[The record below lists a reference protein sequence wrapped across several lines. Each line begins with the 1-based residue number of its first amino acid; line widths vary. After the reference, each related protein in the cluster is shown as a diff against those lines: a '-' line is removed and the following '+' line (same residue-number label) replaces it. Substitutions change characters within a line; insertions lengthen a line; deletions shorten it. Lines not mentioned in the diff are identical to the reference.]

1 MPKKEDPNNP
11 GKKNYRLCADLR
23 KLNLAIKEI
32 SYPLPTF
39 NEIMDSFSSKEINYI
54 STCDFKQGFLQ
65 IPIEE
70 KSRDY
75 LSCEF
80 QYEKFR
86 FKKLPFGLTSS
97 SHVFM
102 NIISDILGSKILGHY
117 AQCYVDDL
125 LVFSDTWEHHKQ
137 HLTAIFDK
145 LRVSGLMMNP
155 AKCNF
160 AVEKCLFLGFYI
172 SKKGIEVDPEK
183 IKVISEYKPC
193 ENAAMLR
200 SWLGYCS
207 FYRRFIKNYA
217 QITSPLTKLLCKDA
231 KFVWSKDVND
241 AFLTIKKAMTQTPVL
256 ALPNLNRE
264 FNLYTDA
271 SYSGVGYSLTQVGTD
286 GLEHAIHFG
295 GRGLSRCEKNW
306 SVTDIEGLALVT
318 ALAELHSTLANAK
331 IHVYTDH
338 ISLTY
343 LRQMRTSCQ
352 GRLLRFALR
361 IAPYNLEIHYKEGR
375 TNKVADFLSRMPWPD
390 HVPAPP
396 DNTVLS
402 SEINIERITDVRDET
417 VATQTDETV
426 ATQTAE
432 TVVTTVD
439 ADVKTDETQ
448 PTTLSK
454 DCCEAVGKISAIK
467 QKDTKPK
474 DDVAEDQVDPPT
486 QVVEVFLHTFSREE
500 LKLKQEQ
507 CPELGPIINFV
518 RNSDLHMDAKQARFL
533 SSKSSRYYLDN
544 DILYHIPYDSRSIHK
559 DILLGKQLCV
569 PLSLRADLLESKHKL
584 AGHAGGRRLYLSLLT
599 SFYWQSMFTDA
610 KAYATSCTVCQ
621 QNKMSTQTH
630 KVPLKSIKNE
640 HLFNVWS
647 MDVLKMPKSHQGNS
661 LALVCVENFSL
672 WPEIT
677 PLANETAP
685 EIANALVNT
694 IFVRHGIPQQLL
706 SDRGSNFTSKL
717 LNKVC
722 QLLKVKR
729 LLTATYRPQSD
740 PAEAQNKMIL
750 QTLRCM
756 AENEDANWEDNLPA
770 VLLAHRSTPSP
781 TRADMSPY
789 KLLYAR
795 DMPTP
800 DEVQFEN
807 LRDTQMSTASKEF
820 LSNLVE
826 KLQLAHKLAKAQIKQ
841 TQEENKKFYD
851 RDAKAVIYPPGTKVW
866 LRREKVDQGRSPK
879 LFKRYNG
886 PFFITTKIGENTYQL
901 RECNTNQLLK
911 APVNAD
917 RLKLV
922 IDRTDKLSYSKRA
935 AVQESDDE
943 DILTDDPA
951 DKEVTQTDT
960 NPRTTL
966 TKVDRQL
973 HMSTNSFDR

>member
-1 MPKKEDPNNP
+1 MK
-11 GKKNYRLCADLR
+11 
-23 KLNLAIKEI
+23 
-32 SYPLPTF
+32 
-39 NEIMDSFSSKEINYI
+39 
-54 STCDFKQGFLQ
+54 
-65 IPIEE
+65 
-70 KSRDY
+70 
-75 LSCEF
+75 
-80 QYEKFR
+80 
-86 FKKLPFGLTSS
+86 
-97 SHVFM
+97 
-102 NIISDILGSKILGHY
+102 
-117 AQCYVDDL
+117 
-125 LVFSDTWEHHKQ
+125 
-137 HLTAIFDK
+137 
-145 LRVSGLMMNP
+145 
-155 AKCNF
+155 
-160 AVEKCLFLGFYI
+160 
-172 SKKGIEVDPEK
+172 
-183 IKVISEYKPC
+183 
-193 ENAAMLR
+193 
-200 SWLGYCS
+200 
-207 FYRRFIKNYA
+207 
-217 QITSPLTKLLCKDA
+217 
-231 KFVWSKDVND
+231 
-241 AFLTIKKAMTQTPVL
+241 
-256 ALPNLNRE
+256 
-264 FNLYTDA
+264 
-271 SYSGVGYSLTQVGTD
+271 
-286 GLEHAIHFG
+286 
-295 GRGLSRCEKNW
+295 
-306 SVTDIEGLALVT
+306 
-318 ALAELHSTLANAK
+318 
-331 IHVYTDH
+331 
-338 ISLTY
+338 
-343 LRQMRTSCQ
+343 
-352 GRLLRFALR
+352 
-361 IAPYNLEIHYKEGR
+361 
-375 TNKVADFLSRMPWPD
+375 
-390 HVPAPP
+390 
-396 DNTVLS
+396 TV
-402 SEINIERITDVRDET
+402 
-417 VATQTDETV
+417 
-426 ATQTAE
+426 E
-432 TVVTTVD
+432 TVVTTND
-439 ADVKTDETQ
+439 ADVKTGETEA
-448 PTTLSK
+448 TTLSK
-454 DCCEAVGKISAIK
+454 DCCEAVGRISAIK
-467 QKDTKPK
+467 QKETKPK

-486 QVVEVFLHTFSREE
+486 QVVEVFLHTISREE

-507 CPELGPIINFV
+507 CPELGPIISFV

-569 PLSLRADLLESKHKL
+569 PISLRADLLESKHKL

-647 MDVLKMPKSHQGNS
+647 MDVLKMPQSHQGNS

-960 NPRTTL
+960 NPRTVL

-973 HMSTNSFDR
+973 QCLPTLLTDSSKDKVTTDVTDLSTDNATTDVTDVKQMIDLLHKVQELVKTKNEDKNVQVERTNTRYDLRRAPKHNAQRKHIEKLLKLTKTADSSSFLVKWEDGTEGWVPLKDIPEQLVREYFVARDEKKLHFLRKAQKAVTRGIKAR

>member
-1 MPKKEDPNNP
+1 MTRRDRCDKK
-11 GKKNYRLCADLR
+11 
-23 KLNLAIKEI
+23 
-32 SYPLPTF
+32 T
-39 NEIMDSFSSKEINYI
+39 DSDS
-54 STCDFKQGFLQ
+54 
-65 IPIEE
+65 
-70 KSRDY
+70 
-75 LSCEF
+75 
-80 QYEKFR
+80 
-86 FKKLPFGLTSS
+86 
-97 SHVFM
+97 
-102 NIISDILGSKILGHY
+102 
-117 AQCYVDDL
+117 
-125 LVFSDTWEHHKQ
+125 
-137 HLTAIFDK
+137 
-145 LRVSGLMMNP
+145 
-155 AKCNF
+155 
-160 AVEKCLFLGFYI
+160 
-172 SKKGIEVDPEK
+172 
-183 IKVISEYKPC
+183 
-193 ENAAMLR
+193 
-200 SWLGYCS
+200 
-207 FYRRFIKNYA
+207 
-217 QITSPLTKLLCKDA
+217 
-231 KFVWSKDVND
+231 
-241 AFLTIKKAMTQTPVL
+241 
-256 ALPNLNRE
+256 
-264 FNLYTDA
+264 
-271 SYSGVGYSLTQVGTD
+271 
-286 GLEHAIHFG
+286 
-295 GRGLSRCEKNW
+295 
-306 SVTDIEGLALVT
+306 
-318 ALAELHSTLANAK
+318 
-331 IHVYTDH
+331 
-338 ISLTY
+338 
-343 LRQMRTSCQ
+343 
-352 GRLLRFALR
+352 
-361 IAPYNLEIHYKEGR
+361 
-375 TNKVADFLSRMPWPD
+375 
-390 HVPAPP
+390 
-396 DNTVLS
+396 
-402 SEINIERITDVRDET
+402 ET
-417 VATQTDETV
+417 VVQTV
-426 ATQTAE
+426 E
-432 TVVTTVD
+432 TVVTTND
-439 ADVKTDETQ
+439 ADVKTGETEA
-448 PTTLSK
+448 TTLSK

-467 QKDTKPK
+467 QKETKPK

-486 QVVEVFLHTFSREE
+486 QVVEVFLHTISREE

-507 CPELGPIINFV
+507 CPELGPIISFV

-569 PLSLRADLLESKHKL
+569 PISLRADLLESKHKL

-647 MDVLKMPKSHQGNS
+647 MDILKMPRSHQGNS

-694 IFVRHGIPQQLL
+694 IFVRHGIPQHLL

-866 LRREKVDQGRSPK
+866 LKREKVDQGRSPK

-886 PFFITTKIGENTYQL
+886 PFFVTTKIGENTYQL

-960 NPRTTL
+960 NPRTVL

-973 HMSTNSFDR
+973 Q